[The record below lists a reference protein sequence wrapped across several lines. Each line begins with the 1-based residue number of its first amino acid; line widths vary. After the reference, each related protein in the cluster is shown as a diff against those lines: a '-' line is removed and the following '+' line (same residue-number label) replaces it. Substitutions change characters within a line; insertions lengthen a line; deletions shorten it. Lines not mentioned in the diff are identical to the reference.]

1 MKSEDNVS
9 DKKTRVML
17 NIMQANRN
25 EYFVFIRHKNY
36 KCGLNNVS
44 NQLQLVTNMIKKV
57 WMLVERNLF

>member
-25 EYFVFIRHKNY
+25 EYFVFIRQKNY
-36 KCGLNNVS
+36 KCG
-44 NQLQLVTNMIKKV
+44 
-57 WMLVERNLF
+57 